1 MVDIDYDIG
10 IVGAGLAGLTTAIQ
24 LRKRGYSVVI
34 FEKNSFPF
42 HRVCGEYISLE
53 SWDYLVDCGI
63 ELAGM
68 TLPVIKNLQVSTL
81 SGILLNTG
89 LDLGGFGISRYTI
102 DGLLAMRAREVG
114 VEVQDNCKV
123 DHMERRSN
131 YYLIHS
137 PTASVR
143 VRMAI
148 GAFGKRSN
156 IDVYWKRDF
165 ISRKPNALNN
175 YIGIKYHIKTD
186 FPDDTIALHNFKNG
200 YCGISK
206 IEDNKYCL
214 CYLTTASNLQDSG
227 SIKEMEQQFLYKNT
241 YLRQLFEQSEFQ
253 YNQPLSISQISFDT
267 KEPVFAR
274 TPLIGDTC
282 GMITPLCGNGM
293 SMAMHSGKL
302 LTQLVDK
309 YLQKQLSLDG
319 MLAAYVDEWKKQF
332 AVRLQAGRFVQRQ
345 LGKEW
350 RTNLFISL
358 LKKFP
363 AITNRIIEKTHGKNF

>member
-1 MVDIDYDIG
+1 MEGIDYDIG
-10 IVGAGLAGLTTAIQ
+10 IVGAGLAGLTAAIQ

-42 HRVCGEYISLE
+42 HRVCGEYISFE
-53 SWDYLVDCGI
+53 SWDYLTDCGI
-63 ELAGM
+63 DLAGM
-68 TLPVIKNLQVSTL
+68 TLPVIKKIQVSSL
-81 SGILLNTG
+81 SGILLNAD

-102 DGLLAMRAREVG
+102 DGLLAMRAREIG

-123 DHMERRSN
+123 DHMEMCSD

-137 PTASVR
+137 STANVR

-156 IDVYWKRDF
+156 IDVNWKRDF

-175 YIGIKYHIKTD
+175 YIGIKYHIKTS

-206 IEDNKYCL
+206 IEGNKYCL
-214 CYLTTASNLQDSG
+214 CYLTTASNLRDSG
-227 SIKEMEQQFLYKNT
+227 GIKEMEQRFLYQNA

-253 YNQPLSISQISFDT
+253 YSQPLSISQISFDT

-274 TPLIGDTC
+274 TPLVGDTC
-282 GMITPLCGNGM
+282 GMITPICGNGM

-309 YLQKQLSLDG
+309 YLQKQLSLDD
-319 MLAAYVDEWKKQF
+319 MLAAYVEEWKKQF
-332 AVRLQAGRFVQRQ
+332 AVRLRTGRFVQSQ

-350 RTNLFISL
+350 RTNLFVSL

-363 AITNRIIEKTHGKNF
+363 AITNRIMEKTHGRNF